1 MQIGPLVDR
10 KILTVAP
17 GQTLREVA
25 RKLNERSVGSA
36 VVMAEDGQPG
46 IITERDLLRSIADGA
61 DPDATN
67 VEDYM
72 TSTAITAS
80 ASWDVV
86 EAADR
91 MLHGGFRHLVVLD
104 NQARVTG
111 VLSIRDLVASLMTL
125 LERQQE
131 HA

>member
-1 MQIGPLVDR
+1 MEIGPLVDR
-10 KILTVAP
+10 RVLTVGP
-17 GQTLREVA
+17 GQSLREVA
-25 RKLNERSVGSA
+25 RKLNERKVGSA
-36 VVMAEDGQPG
+36 VVTAEDGQPG
-46 IITERDLLRSIADGA
+46 IITERDLLRAIAEGA
-61 DPDATN
+61 DPESAR

-86 EAADR
+86 EAANR
-91 MLHGGFRHLVVLD
+91 MLNGGFRHLVVLD
-104 NQARVTG
+104 DHAGVAG